1 MPGAFLFSPFP
12 LITTARKN
20 YTTGKK
26 TLKEVENLYFICN
39 FAEVWHIVPAPTTKD
54 MQDKRIGSTF

>member
-1 MPGAFLFSPFP
+1 M
-12 LITTARKN
+12 TTARKN